1 MPTPAQV
8 TGSWTR
14 RSASCGV
21 HVQPQWRTN
30 ATQLPGFD
38 MRSNELEAAHS
49 VAEEQPTKL
58 SLVGIGAS
66 AGGIQALREFFAE
79 VPERTGLVYVVVM
92 HLAPDR
98 VSNLAEVLQ
107 VKLALPVQQVQGRLR
122 MEPDHVYVIPPGRS
136 LQVADGYL
144 DLADFSAPRGRRAP
158 IDVFFR
164 TMAEASGNTVGVL
177 LSGSGMDG
185 VVGLAAIKE
194 RGGVI
199 MAQDPGEAE
208 YDTMPRAAIA
218 TGLVDFILPARR
230 LGAKVVE
237 LGSSRSPWLSLVRG
251 DSQATSGDELRRLL
265 GHLRAR
271 TGHDLTGFRQD
282 LLLRRVARRMHV
294 NQIDNLAGYLEHVRS
309 SDRESQAL
317 LDDLLVS
324 VTCFFRDQ
332 DSFEALGR
340 SIIPGLFEGRTGED
354 TLRIWVAGC
363 ATGEEAYS
371 VAMLLHEH
379 ASLLQD
385 PPRIQLFATD
395 LNSRSIAFAREGR
408 YPSAIAADVSPDRLG
423 RFFTAD
429 GPYCR
434 VRSEL
439 RDAVLFAPH
448 DLLHDPPYSRMDLIL
463 CRNLLGSLEPG
474 MQKRVLRLFSYAT
487 REDGYLFL
495 GRDETAD
502 SAEAFFVLTD
512 GEHSFYRRTSRA
524 VRAAEPLTRSATQA
538 PPMASGG
545 SRARLQTAR
554 VVTEA
559 TAREEADEAL
569 HLQAAARHTPPSVLV
584 DGTQRILHVTDSAQ
598 RYLHFPAGTPT
609 PEVLR
614 VARPELRQA
623 LRTGLEQ
630 ASVRHE
636 ASCPAPLELR
646 IDGAR
651 RLVQLHISPAD
662 VQGASGA
669 LIVFLESAAPDAM
682 APTIDSDLEL
692 EHTYSELADLR
703 DALREVVAE
712 SDTRF
717 EELQASN
724 EELQSINEE
733 YKATLDQLETSQEE
747 LQSVNEELRSVND
760 ELSAKVREVSRT
772 SSDLVN
778 LMAATDIGTLFLD
791 RQLRIRRF
799 TPALSRIFNIMAVDE
814 GRPAAHV
821 THNLEYDELLTDC
834 EAVLQTLRPLAREVC
849 DGDGHH
855 YLMRITVYRTE
866 DDAVAG
872 VVITFTDIS
881 ASRRAQAELRRRE
894 QLFRVLVDATAQIVW
909 SADATGVITEDS
921 PSWRAFTGQAEHDW
935 LGDGWLDMV
944 HPDDREAASACW
956 ESALTAGTA
965 ATGGFRLFHQ
975 LSGKWRD
982 MEVRAVPVAGPDGRV
997 LSWVGMNT
1005 DVTEARAAQQALV
1018 RAKQEAEASN
1028 TAKSQFLSVLSHELR
1043 TPLTAVI
1050 GSADLLGSGALGE
1063 LTEAQQLQ
1071 LRRMKAS
1078 SWHLVAIIDEMLAYT
1093 RSEAGKDSLHL
1104 DSVNAAAVARDVAAM
1119 LEMQAAE
1126 RGVELQLQGA
1136 EQPSMLFTDAGKL
1149 RQIIANLIGNAV
1161 KFTRDGSVRIDV
1173 SAQGDDLLLAV
1184 TDTGIGIDARQLE
1197 KIFDPF
1203 YQVDSSNTRTAGG
1216 TGLGLAVSR
1225 RLARVLGGDIEVTST
1240 PGEGSTFSLRV
1251 PRQPS
1256 DPTRTLI
1263 RGR

>member
-1 MPTPAQV
+1 M
-8 TGSWTR
+8 
-14 RSASCGV
+14 
-21 HVQPQWRTN
+21 
-30 ATQLPGFD
+30 
-38 MRSNELEAAHS
+38 
-49 VAEEQPTKL
+49 
-58 SLVGIGAS
+58 
-66 AGGIQALREFFAE
+66 QALREFFAE

-98 VSNLAEVLQ
+98 VSDLAEVLQ
-107 VKLALPVQQVQGRLR
+107 VKVALPVRQVKGRLR

-144 DLADFSAPRGRRAP
+144 DLADFNAPRGRRAP

-164 TMAEASGNTVGVL
+164 TMAEASGHTVGVL

-218 TGLVDFILPARR
+218 TGLVDFVLPARR

-282 LLLRRVARRMHV
+282 LLQRRVARRMHV
-294 NQIDNLAGYLEHVRS
+294 NQIDSLADYLEHVRS
-309 SDRESQAL
+309 SDPESQAL
-317 LDDLLVS
+317 LNDLLVS
-324 VTCFFRDQ
+324 VTCFFRDH
-332 DSFEALGR
+332 DSFDALGR
-340 SIIPGLFEGRTGED
+340 RIIPGLFEGRTKED

-379 ASLLQD
+379 SSLRQA
-385 PPRIQLFATD
+385 PPRMQLFATD

-408 YPSAIAADVSPDRLG
+408 YPSAMAADVSPERLR
-423 RFFTAD
+423 RFFTTD

-448 DLLHDPPYSRMDLIL
+448 DLLHDPPYSRMDLIV
-463 CRNLLGSLEPG
+463 CRNLLGSLEPV
-474 MQKRVLRLFSYAT
+474 MQNRVLRLFSYAS
-487 REDGYLFL
+487 REDGTLFL
-495 GRDETAD
+495 GRDETAAGAD
-502 SAEAFFVLTD
+502 GVFVLTD
-512 GEHSFYRRTSRA
+512 GEHGFYRRTSRA
-524 VRAAEPLTRSATQA
+524 LRAAEPLTRSATQA
-538 PPMASGG
+538 RFTSGAS
-545 SRARLQTAR
+545 ARTPLRDAR
-554 VVTEA
+554 SATEA
-559 TAREEADEAL
+559 TAREEADAVL
-569 HLQAAARHTPPSVLV
+569 HLQAAARHAPPSVLV
-584 DGTQRILHVTDSAQ
+584 DGTQHIIHVSDSAQ

-623 LRTGLEQ
+623 LRTGLQQ
-630 ASVRHE
+630 ASMRHE
-636 ASCPAPLELR
+636 ASCTAPLELL

-651 RLVQLHISPAD
+651 RVVQLHISPAD
-662 VQGASGA
+662 VEGASGA
-669 LIVFLESAAPDAM
+669 LIVFLESAAPDGMVPAGE
-682 APTIDSDLEL
+682 PSLEL
-692 EHTYSELADLR
+692 AHTYSELADLR
-703 DALREVVAE
+703 DTLREVVAE

-733 YKATLDQLETSQEE
+733 YKSTLDQLETSREE

-760 ELSAKVREVSRT
+760 ELNAKVREVSRT
-772 SSDLVN
+772 SSDLEN

-821 THNLEYDELLTDC
+821 THNLEYDELLSDC

-849 DGDGHH
+849 DGEGHH

-866 DDAVAG
+866 SDAVAG

-881 ASRRAQAELRRRE
+881 ASRRAQGEVRRRE

-909 SADATGVITEDS
+909 SADATGAITEDS
-921 PSWRAFTGQAEHDW
+921 PSWRAFTGQSEHDW

-944 HPDDREAASACW
+944 HPDDREGASACW
-956 ESALTAGTA
+956 AATLLAGTA
-965 ATGGFRLFHQ
+965 SAGGFRLFHHA
-975 LSGKWRD
+975 SGEWRD
-982 MEVRAVPVAGPDGRV
+982 MEVRAVPVAGPDGGV
-997 LSWVGMNT
+997 VSWVGMNT
-1005 DVTEARAAQQALV
+1005 DVTEARAAERALV
-1018 RAKQEAEASN
+1018 RARQEAEASSQ
-1028 TAKSQFLSVLSHELR
+1028 AKSQFLSVLSHELR
-1043 TPLTAVI
+1043 TPMTAVI
-1050 GSADLLGSGALGE
+1050 SSADLLDSGALGE
-1063 LTEAQQLQ
+1063 LTEAQRLQ
-1071 LRRMKAS
+1071 LRRMKAC
-1078 SWHLVAIIDEMLAYT
+1078 SWHLVAIIDEILAYT

-1104 DSVNAAAVARDVAAM
+1104 DSVDAAAVAGDVTAM
-1119 LEMQAAE
+1119 LETQAAE
-1126 RGVELQLQGA
+1126 RGVELQLRGA

-1149 RQIIANLIGNAV
+1149 RQIVTNLIGNAV
-1161 KFTRDGSVRIDV
+1161 KFTLAGSVRIDV
-1173 SAQGDDLLLAV
+1173 SAHGDDLLLVVA
-1184 TDTGIGIDARQLE
+1184 DTGIGIEDEQLE
-1197 KIFDPF
+1197 KIFEPF

-1225 RLARVLGGDIEVTST
+1225 RLARVLGGDIEVTSS
-1240 PGEGSTFSLRV
+1240 PGGSTFSLRL
-1251 PRQPS
+1251 PRRPG

-1263 RGR
+1263 RGY

>member
-1 MPTPAQV
+1 M
-8 TGSWTR
+8 S
-14 RSASCGV
+14 
-21 HVQPQWRTN
+21 
-30 ATQLPGFD
+30 
-38 MRSNELEAAHS
+38 SNELQAVTDS
-49 VAEEQPTKL
+49 PAEEYPTPL

-107 VKLALPVQQVQGRLR
+107 VTVALPVQQVHGRLR

-144 DLADFSAPRGRRAP
+144 DVADFSAPRGRRAP
-158 IDVFFR
+158 MDVFFR

-237 LGSSRSPWLSLVRG
+237 LGTSRSPWLSLVRG
-251 DSQATSGDELRRLL
+251 DSQGTSGDELRRLL

-282 LLLRRVARRMHV
+282 LLQRRVARRMHV
-294 NQIDNLAGYLEHVRS
+294 NQIDNLSGYLEHVRS

-317 LDDLLVS
+317 LNDLLVS

-332 DSFEALGR
+332 ESFEALGR
-340 SIIPGLFEGRTGED
+340 SVIPGLFEGRTKED
-354 TLRIWVAGC
+354 ALRIWVAGC

-379 ASLLQD
+379 ASLRQD
-385 PPRIQLFATD
+385 PPRMQLFATD
-395 LNSRSIAFAREGR
+395 LNARSIAFAREGR
-408 YPSAIAADVSPDRLG
+408 YPSAIAADVSPERLR

-448 DLLHDPPYSRMDLIL
+448 DLLHDPPYSRMDLIV
-463 CRNLLGSLEPG
+463 CRNLLGSLEPI
-474 MQKRVLRLFSYAT
+474 MQKRLLRLFSYAS
-487 REDGYLFL
+487 REDGTLFL

-502 SAEAFFVLTD
+502 VAAGVFVLTD
-512 GEHSFYRRTSRA
+512 GEHSFYRRTSLTL
-524 VRAAEPLTRSATQA
+524 RAAEPLTRTATQ
-538 PPMASGG
+538 P
-545 SRARLQTAR
+545 RAMTAGNAR
-554 VVTEA
+554 SPRRYARSVMQA
-559 TAREEADEAL
+559 TAREAAAAL
-569 HLQAAARHTPPSVLV
+569 HREAEARHTPPSVLV
-584 DGTQRILHVTDSAQ
+584 DGTQRIVHVSDSAQ

-623 LRTGLEQ
+623 LRTGLHQ

-636 ASCPAPLELR
+636 ASCPAPLELL

-669 LIVFLESAAPDAM
+669 LIVFLESAAPDGV
-682 APTIDSDLEL
+682 APASEPPLEL
-692 EHTYSELADLR
+692 AHTYSELADLR

-733 YKATLDQLETSQEE
+733 YKSTLHQLETSREE

-772 SSDLVN
+772 SSDLEN

-799 TPALSRIFNIMAVDE
+799 TPALSRIFNIVAVDE

-849 DGDGHH
+849 DGAGHH

-866 DDAVAG
+866 GDAVAG

-909 SADATGVITEDS
+909 SADATGTVTEDS

-935 LGDGWLDMV
+935 IGDGWLDMV
-944 HPDDREAASACW
+944 HPDDREGAAACW
-956 ESALTAGTA
+956 AATLLAGTA
-965 ATGGFRLFHQ
+965 SAGGFRLFHQ
-975 LSGKWRD
+975 ATGEWRD
-982 MEVRAVPVAGPDGRV
+982 MEVRAVPVTGPDGRV

-1005 DVTEARAAQQALV
+1005 DVTEARAAEQALV
-1018 RAKQEAEASN
+1018 RARQEAEASSQ
-1028 TAKSQFLSVLSHELR
+1028 AKSQFLSVLSHELR
-1043 TPLTAVI
+1043 TPMTAVI
-1050 GSADLLGSGALGE
+1050 GSADLLDSGALGE
-1063 LTEAQQLQ
+1063 LAETQRQQ
-1071 LRRMKAS
+1071 LRRMKAC
-1078 SWHLVAIIDEMLAYT
+1078 SWHLVAIIDEILAYT

-1104 DSVNAAAVARDVAAM
+1104 DSVDAAAVAGDVTAM
-1119 LEMQAAE
+1119 LEAQAAE
-1126 RGVELQLQGA
+1126 QGVELQLRGA
-1136 EQPSMLFTDAGKL
+1136 EQASMLFTDAGKL
-1149 RQIIANLIGNAV
+1149 RQIVTNLIGNAV
-1161 KFTRDGSVRIDV
+1161 KFTRDGTVRVEV
-1173 SAQGDDLLLAV
+1173 SADGDDLLLVVA
-1184 TDTGIGIDARQLE
+1184 DTGIGIEDEQLE
-1197 KIFDPF
+1197 KIFEPF

-1225 RLARVLGGDIEVTST
+1225 RLARVLGGDIEVTSS
-1240 PGEGSTFSLRV
+1240 PGEGSTFSLRL
-1251 PRQPS
+1251 PRRPS